1 MSKHDLTTVAQFIGY
16 ASVLAI
22 PVGLLIVAFLR
33 SWAAR
38 LNRADESDVT
48 GINAIPAEWPS
59 DSLSRE
65 FEQEPRGM

>member
-1 MSKHDLTTVAQFIGY
+1 MKDTIIATAQFIGIM
-16 ASVLAI
+16 AI
-22 PVGLLIVAFLR
+22 PVGILVIVMLR
-33 SWAAR
+33 YWNNR

-48 GINAIPAEWPS
+48 GINAIPAEWPA

>member
-1 MSKHDLTTVAQFIGY
+1 MKEVASFIGIM
-16 ASVLAI
+16 AI
-22 PVGLLIVAFLR
+22 PVGILIIVMLR
-33 SWAAR
+33 YWSNR